1 MQWPSTV
8 DAFPSTKL
16 GRELFDAVKLW
27 VIRKQDQ
34 LICDKLDAL
43 KGTITKGH
51 GEELVYSHGMSQRV
65 GTI

>member
-27 VIRKQDQ
+27 VIGKQDQ
-34 LICDKLDAL
+34 LICGKLDAL

-51 GEELVYSHGMSQRV
+51 GERIGL
-65 GTI
+65 